1 MNGSNREVDRRG
13 FLRGAA
19 AVSGGALLAPA
30 FLQGLAARLGHA
42 AETGTPLPKA
52 GKGEGGYGVL
62 QPTRDKHDGVARIAL
77 PAGFSYVSFGI
88 EGTPMADGNP
98 TPKAHDGMAAFRL
111 PNGNIR
117 LIRNH
122 EIRDDPSHSTII
134 GDPNTAYDSSAG
146 GGTTSLEV
154 EITSGGERHLVRDFV
169 SLNGTIV
176 NCAGGA
182 TPWGSWL
189 TCEETTAGT
198 AAGWPKPHGYVF
210 EVPVDAEDEVHAVP
224 YPFMGRFSHEAVA
237 VDPVSW
243 VVYETEDANPCG
255 LYRFLPHQPG
265 KLSEGG
271 VLQMLTIKD
280 RPGYDTRFDQQVG
293 RPLRAEWVTIPHP
306 DPLDAEA
313 NGLSVFEQGLAR
325 GGAIFARLEGCWVRG
340 RILFFNSTSG
350 GNAELGQVW
359 DYRPTG
365 PDTGWLRLLF
375 ESPSIEVLSSPDNL
389 TVSPRGEA
397 LLLCEDGDAESQFLR
412 GLTRD
417 GQIFD
422 FAEFLL
428 NEREWA
434 GATYSPDGQTLFVN
448 IQGDT
453 SSGGP
458 GNRGYTFAIWGP
470 WELGAL

>member
-1 MNGSNREVDRRG
+1 MSGSNREVDRRG

-134 GDPNTAYDSSAG
+134 GDPDTAYDSSAG

-280 RPGYDTRFDQQVG
+280 RPGLEVLGESGDDSSTFTPSCPGGRSVGNISVGAVWDRFGGSSGADQC
-293 RPLRAEWVTIPHP
+293 PIRA
-306 DPLDAEA
+306 LA
-313 NGLSVFEQGLAR
+313 NR
-325 GGAIFARLEGCWVRG
+325 GGVGIRRDDRHL
-340 RILFFNSTSG
+340 
-350 GNAELGQVW
+350 
-359 DYRPTG
+359 Y
-365 PDTGWLRLLF
+365 
-375 ESPSIEVLSSPDNL
+375 LS
-389 TVSPRGEA
+389 RA
-397 LLLCEDGDAESQFLR
+397 
-412 GLTRD
+412 
-417 GQIFD
+417 
-422 FAEFLL
+422 
-428 NEREWA
+428 
-434 GATYSPDGQTLFVN
+434 
-448 IQGDT
+448 
-453 SSGGP
+453 
-458 GNRGYTFAIWGP
+458 
-470 WELGAL
+470 LGAHLNPAVSLALALRRRHDFPVAVCSRTWRRN